1 MFQNSQVIKLSKP
14 CSGILAS
21 ENPGDPHTHHLW
33 HRLSSTAKN
42 ADLKE
47 SIFKKQSAAYIY
59 NFGTVGL
66 ECSRAACLL
75 STASKVSYLARVCG
89 SVCQSQLCPNCSTDK
104 NICSQLTDPQ
114 DTGGTGFQDKYPKQ
128 WHVLFSVHND
138 MPRQMEHGPN
148 YMKQHTANLT
158 LVMHCL
164 SSTPAKP
171 VRKI

>member
-21 ENPGDPHTHHLW
+21 ENLGDTHTYHLGQC
-33 HRLSSTAKN
+33 LSSAAKN
-42 ADLKE
+42 ADLEK
-47 SIFKKQSAAYIY
+47 SIFKRLSAAYIY
-59 NFGTVGL
+59 HFIAVGL
-66 ECSRAACLL
+66 CRLASCLL
-75 STASKVSYLARVCG
+75 STASKVSYLARMCG
-89 SVCQSQLCPNCSTDK
+89 SVCQSQLCPKCSTDK

-138 MPRQMEHGPN
+138 MPRQMEYGPN
-148 YMKQHTANLT
+148 YMKHKANLT